1 MYIAIVS
8 SALLHLQRQYAL
20 TKEKEKEKEIRKSKL
35 ALKLELEPHKF

>member
-20 TKEKEKEKEIRKSKL
+20 TKEKEKEIRKSKL